1 MQMAKQLILTLI
13 IVLFSLIGFTVSAA
27 RPVLA
32 EEILQFDGIAKVNP
46 DGTILVTE
54 TIVYDFG
61 REERRGIFRNIPFI
75 KKNQDGK
82 PFQLRFDV
90 ISVTNEQGVP
100 YRFQESEENRQ
111 VQLKIGDPDVT
122 ITGVNIYKITYSVR
136 GALTYFDDY
145 DELYWNATGD
155 EWEIPIRSSSYLVT
169 LPGNTPMSEVAG
181 ICYTGVSG
189 STDQNC
195 TIEKTD
201 NGVLF
206 KTGSELNN
214 GEGLTVAVRFPKGL
228 VAVLEPEEYKE
239 FFETFLGMIVL
250 GCIILAAVF
259 WYLLYPFWLP
269 IKWWMYGRDPNVG
282 KAARAWYDP
291 PKTKEGRVFSPA
303 ETGTMIDE
311 KVDNRE
317 IVAMMVDLA
326 RRGYLKFIEKGKNH
340 FLLKKVKEPTDL
352 DEIEKDFIEGIFNTS
367 DEVDL
372 KKKKMHTHVEHIKT
386 QIYDRLTNE
395 GFFPENPKT
404 IRLFYG
410 GMIGAAAATFNIP
423 LLISASVFGLNI
435 VRKTKE
441 GAKAANLARGMK
453 SFLTSQERQLTFQSE
468 KQMFFEKLLP
478 FAIAFGVE
486 RVWADRFKDMDMTP
500 PDWYEGNF
508 ANGYNTGYLVHNLS
522 SASNQVNQ
530 ASAAPVSSSGHSSG
544 FSGGFSG
551 GGGGGGG
558 GGSW

>member
-13 IVLFSLIGFTVSAA
+13 IVLFGVIGFTVTAA
-27 RPVLA
+27 GSVSA
-32 EEILQFDGIAKVNP
+32 EEILQFDGIVQVNP
-46 DGTILVTE
+46 DGTIQVTE
-54 TIVYDFG
+54 TIVYNFG
-61 REERRGIFRNIPFI
+61 PEERHGIFRTIPFI
-75 KKNQDGK
+75 KKNQEGK
-82 PFQLRFDV
+82 QFQMSLDV
-90 ISVTNEQGVP
+90 LSVTNEQGTA
-100 YRFQESEENRQ
+100 YQFAESEEDKR
-111 VQLKIGDPDVT
+111 VQIKIGDPDSV
-122 ITGVNIYKITYSVR
+122 ITGIHTYKITYIVR
-136 GALTYFDDY
+136 GALTYFSEH
-145 DELYWNATGD
+145 DELYWNATGN
-155 EWEIPIRSSSYLVT
+155 EWQIPIRSSTYVIN
-169 LPGNTPMSEVAG
+169 LPKDTPMDEVAG
-181 ICYTGVSG
+181 ICYTGVEG

-195 TIEKTD
+195 TVEKTSH
-201 NGVLF
+201 GVVFQTAGEL
-206 KTGSELNN
+206 GS
-214 GEGLTVAVRFPKGL
+214 GEGLTVAARFPKGL

-239 FFETFLGMIVL
+239 FFETFVGMVVMA
-250 GCIILAAVF
+250 GIILAAVF
-259 WYLLYPFWLP
+259 WYLLYPLWLP
-269 IKWWMYGRDPNVG
+269 VKWWLYGRDPDVG
-282 KAARAWYDP
+282 KAPRAWYDP
-291 PKTKEGRVFSPA
+291 PETSSGRVFSPA

-352 DEIEKDFIEGIFNTS
+352 DEIEKDFIDGIFNTS

-410 GMIGAAAATFNIP
+410 GMIGAAAATFNIL
-423 LLISASVFGLNI
+423 LLISASLFGLNI
-435 VRKTKE
+435 VRKTKD
-441 GAKAANLARGMK
+441 GARAANKARAMK
-453 SFLTSQERQLTFQSE
+453 SFLTSQERQLQFQAE
-468 KQMFFEKLLP
+468 KQLFFEKLLP

-486 RVWADRFKDMDMTP
+486 KKWADRFKDMDMTP
-500 PDWYEGNF
+500 PDWYEGDF
-508 ANGYNTGYLVHNLS
+508 TNGYNTGYLVHNLS

-544 FSGGFSG
+544 FSGGSSG

>member
-13 IVLFSLIGFTVSAA
+13 IVLFGLIGLTVTPAGTVA
-27 RPVLA
+27 A
-32 EEILQFDGIAKVNP
+32 EEILQFDGIAQVNP
-46 DGTILVTE
+46 DGTIQVTE

-61 REERRGIFRNIPFI
+61 PEERHGIFRTIPFVI
-75 KKNQDGK
+75 KNQEGTQ
-82 PFQLRFDV
+82 FQMRFDV
-90 ISVTNEQGVP
+90 LSVTNEQGTA
-100 YRFQESEENRQ
+100 YQFEKSEENKQ
-111 VQLKIGDPDVT
+111 VQIKIGDPDTT
-122 ITGVNIYKITYSVR
+122 ITGINTYKITYVVR
-136 GALTYFDDY
+136 GALTYFSDY
-145 DELYWNATGD
+145 DELYWNATGNQ
-155 EWEIPIRSSSYLVT
+155 WQIPIQSSTYVIN
-169 LPGNTPMSEVAG
+169 LPKDTPMDEVAG
-181 ICYTGVSG
+181 ICYTGVAG
-189 STDQNC
+189 SAEQNC
-195 TIEKTD
+195 TVEKTSH
-201 NGVLF
+201 GALF
-206 KTGSELNN
+206 RTGGELGS

-228 VAVLEPEEYKE
+228 VAILEPEEYRE
-239 FFETFLGMIVL
+239 FFETILGKIVL
-250 GCIILAAVF
+250 AGIILVAVF
-259 WYLLYPFWLP
+259 WYLLYPLWLP
-269 IKWWMYGRDPNVG
+269 IKWWMYGRDPDVG

-291 PKTKEGRVFSPA
+291 PETSAGRVFSPA

-326 RRGYLKFIEKGKNH
+326 RRGYLKIIEKGENH
-340 FLLKKVKEPTDL
+340 FLLRKIKEPADL

-372 KKKKMHTHVEHIKT
+372 KKKKMHTHVEHIKS
-386 QIYDRLTNE
+386 QIYDRLTKE

-404 IRLFYG
+404 IRLYYG

-435 VRKTKE
+435 VRKTKD
-441 GAKAANLARGMK
+441 GAHAANKARAMK
-453 SFLTSQERQLTFQSE
+453 SFLTSQERQLQFQAE
-468 KQMFFEKLLP
+468 KQLFFEKLLP

-486 RVWADRFKDMDMTP
+486 KKWADRFKDMDLTP

-508 ANGYNTGYLVHNLS
+508 RNGYNTGYLVHSLN
-522 SASNQVNQ
+522 SASTQVNQ
-530 ASAAPVSSSGHSSG
+530 ASAAPVSSTGHSSG